1 MVALVVAALIAAG
14 LGIKSLLTR
23 HHQPGGPPCVATA
36 AGSRAGL
43 DLEQAANATTIAA
56 VGKRMGLPDHAVTVA
71 LAASLQESKLYNL
84 PGGDLDS
91 VGLFQQRPSQGWG
104 SPSQILVPKYAA
116 TAFYSHL
123 AQVAGWQTMSVT
135 DAAQA
140 VQRSAAPNAY
150 AAWEPEARV
159 LAQVFTG
166 ESAPGL
172 ACRFHQ
178 SGTTSSSSGALTTA
192 INDELGSPSIGVAVP
207 TSRGWTVASWLV
219 GHAQHYG
226 IQSVVFAG
234 QSWTPA
240 QASWKPGAAA
250 TSQVQFTAR

>member
-1 MVALVVAALIAAG
+1 MVALCLAAVIAAG
-14 LGIKSLLTR
+14 FGIKSLLSR
-23 HHQPGGPPCVATA
+23 HHQPSGPPCVATA
-36 AGSRAGL
+36 GSSRVAL
-43 DLEQAANATTIAA
+43 DLDQAANATTIAA

-104 SPSQILVPKYAA
+104 SASQIMVPPYAA
-116 TAFYSHL
+116 TQFYSHL
-123 AQVAGWQTMSVT
+123 AQVSGWQTMSVT

-150 AAWEPEARV
+150 AAWESQARV

-166 ESAPGL
+166 ESATGL
-172 ACRFHQ
+172 SCHFHQ
-178 SGTTSSSSGALTTA
+178 SSAPATSGSLTTA
-192 INDELGSPSIGVAVP
+192 ITDELGSPSTGVAVP
-207 TSRGWTVASWLV
+207 TARGWTVASWLV
-219 GHAQHYG
+219 GHAQRYG

-240 QASWKPGAAA
+240 QATWKPGAAA